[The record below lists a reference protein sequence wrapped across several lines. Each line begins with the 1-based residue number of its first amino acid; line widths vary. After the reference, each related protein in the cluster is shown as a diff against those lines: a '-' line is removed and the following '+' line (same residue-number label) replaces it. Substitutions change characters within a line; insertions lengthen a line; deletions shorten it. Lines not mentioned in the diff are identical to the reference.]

1 MGEYYDMQGN
11 PIDMQEWVVLFGK
24 KERIIKQETLPNGKF
39 VSTVYLG
46 LDHSF
51 GMGGPLIFE
60 TMVFPKKGDGHDI
73 DIKRYAT
80 LEEAKE
86 GHKRMVEKYYPLDK
100 DLRNKIINILASGIK
115 LLNAVAVRNKL
126 QTKIITY
133 GPKLGEIDGFIV
145 GLEPEVFE
153 LADKLII
160 LFEQEIKNA

>member
-60 TMVFPKKGDGHDI
+60 TMVFPNKGSWNDI
-73 DIKRYAT
+73 DMERYAT

-86 GHKRMVEKYYPLDK
+86 GHKRMVEKHKPL
-100 DLRNKIINILASGIK
+100 
-115 LLNAVAVRNKL
+115 
-126 QTKIITY
+126 
-133 GPKLGEIDGFIV
+133 P
-145 GLEPEVFE
+145 PESKGKVE
-153 LADKLII
+153 K
-160 LFEQEIKNA
+160 

>member
-1 MGEYYDMQGN
+1 M
-11 PIDMQEWVVLFGK
+11 
-24 KERIIKQETLPNGKF
+24 
-39 VSTVYLG
+39 
-46 LDHSF
+46 
-51 GMGGPLIFE
+51 
-60 TMVFPKKGDGHDI
+60 
-73 DIKRYAT
+73 
-80 LEEAKE
+80 
-86 GHKRMVEKYYPLDK
+86 DK

-126 QTKIITY
+126 RAKIITY